1 MGRGLPPT
9 AFSPS
14 WSFTYPLEISMV
26 SLHPGAA
33 SAAPQPPLA
42 GLQSSAGPHGQS
54 CSIFRA
60 LIIVAGGGRSLD
72 WSPLRIAAELQ
83 ALVAGRLVHRLF
95 HGGARGADQAIAA
108 AASQLGWPV
117 EEIPAEWARY
127 GVAAGPIRNGQM
139 LRRACELAAAQ
150 PLATP
155 AAVAVIAFPG
165 AQGTASLLA
174 QAKKLQARSPLP
186 LEITQITG

>member
-1 MGRGLPPT
+1 
-9 AFSPS
+9 
-14 WSFTYPLEISMV
+14 MV
-26 SLHPGAA
+26 
-33 SAAPQPPLA
+33 
-42 GLQSSAGPHGQS
+42 
-54 CSIFRA
+54 RT

-72 WSPLRIAAELQ
+72 WSPLRIAAALQ
-83 ALVAGRLVHRLF
+83 AQASGRLVHRLL

-108 AASQLGWPV
+108 ASAQLGWPV
-117 EEIPAEWARY
+117 EEIPAKWARY

-139 LRRACELAAAQ
+139 LRRAIELAAAQ

-174 QAKKLQARSPLP
+174 KAKQLQSRSAVP
-186 LEITQITG
+186 LEIFQITG

>member
-1 MGRGLPPT
+1 M
-9 AFSPS
+9 
-14 WSFTYPLEISMV
+14 
-26 SLHPGAA
+26 
-33 SAAPQPPLA
+33 
-42 GLQSSAGPHGQS
+42 
-54 CSIFRA
+54 
-60 LIIVAGGGRSLD
+60 AGGGRALD
-72 WSPLRIAAELQ
+72 WSPLRNAAELQ

-108 AASQLGWPV
+108 AGAQLGWPV

-127 GVAAGPIRNGQM
+127 GVAAGPIRSGQM
-139 LRRACELAAAQ
+139 LRLAIELAAAQ

-155 AAVAVIAFPG
+155 AAVAVITFPG

-186 LEITQITG
+186 LEITQIGG

>member
-1 MGRGLPPT
+1 
-9 AFSPS
+9 
-14 WSFTYPLEISMV
+14 MV
-26 SLHPGAA
+26 SLHPTAA
-33 SAAPQPPLA
+33 SCGPEPPLCLLPA
-42 GLQSSAGPHGQS
+42 VSSCDGPS
-54 CSIFRA
+54 PSIIRA

-95 HGGARGADQAIAA
+95 HGGARGADQAIAS
-108 AASQLGWPV
+108 AASQLGWPIEV
-117 EEIPAEWARY
+117 IPAEWARY

-186 LEITQITG
+186 LEITQIGG

>member
-1 MGRGLPPT
+1 
-9 AFSPS
+9 
-14 WSFTYPLEISMV
+14 MV
-26 SLHPGAA
+26 SLHSAAA
-33 SAAPQPPLA
+33 SCGPEPPLCLLPA
-42 GLQSSAGPHGQS
+42 GSSCDGPS
-54 CSIFRA
+54 PSIIRA

-72 WSPLRIAAELQ
+72 WSPLRIAAALQ
-83 ALVAGRLVHRLF
+83 AQVAGRLVHRLL

-108 AASQLGWPV
+108 AAARLGWPV

-127 GVAAGPIRNGQM
+127 GLAAGPVRNGQM

-155 AAVAVIAFPG
+155 TAVAVIAFPG

-174 QAKKLQARSPLP
+174 QAKKLQSHSAVV
-186 LEITQITG
+186 LEIFQITG